1 MSKTN
6 KKLET
11 QPKSAVSMDK
21 LIALCKGR
29 GFIFAG
35 SEIYGGLANSWDYG
49 PLGVELKNNI
59 KREWWKYFVQEAPN
73 SVGLDSDIL
82 MNPKVW
88 EASGHV
94 SGFSDPLMDCK
105 GCKTRHRADNLIETH
120 DKTIEGA
127 DVWTHADMMKYIV
140 DKKLACPNCGKRE
153 WTDIRNFN
161 LMFKTQRGVIDG
173 ASGEVKKN
181 ADGTTDFGS
190 TIFLRPE
197 TAQGQYV
204 NFANVQRSMRLKV
217 PFGIGQVGKAFR
229 NEITPGNFIFRT
241 LEFEQ
246 LEHQLFCRAEDADK
260 YYLEYKKM
268 AWDFHVD
275 RLGVK
280 AENLRYH
287 DHEKLVF
294 YARAAVDMQ
303 YKFCFGWK
311 EINGT
316 HHRGTHDLTQHAKFS
331 GKSMEYTDPVT
342 GEKFTPTVIESSMG
356 CTRLL
361 LVLLHDAY
369 TEEVV
374 GEETRVVLKLKP
386 NLAPYKVAVLPLQKK
401 DQGEHALQIYRDLS
415 KHFMATYDDSASI
428 GKRYRRQ
435 DEIGTPLCITVD
447 FDTATDKSVTVR
459 DRDTMQQ
466 ERVKIDD
473 LVNYVSERINF
484 AG

>member
-1 MSKTN
+1 MDKTV
-6 KKLET
+6 KT
-11 QPKSAVSMDK
+11 MDK

-29 GFIFAG
+29 GFVFPG

-120 DKTIEGA
+120 NKEIEGA
-127 DVWTHADMMKYIV
+127 DTWAHGDMMKYIV

-161 LMFKTQRGVIDG
+161 LMFKTQRGVIDSSNQKDSDAV
-173 ASGEVKKN
+173 ASN
-181 ADGTTDFGS
+181 

-204 NFANVQRSMRLKV
+204 NFTNVQRSMRLKI
-217 PFGIGQVGKAFR
+217 PFGIGQIGKAFR

-246 LEHQLFCRAEDADK
+246 LEHQLFCHESDADRF
-260 YYLEYKKM
+260 YAEYKTK

-294 YARAAVDMQ
+294 YCRAAVDMQ

-316 HHRGTHDLTQHAKFS
+316 HHRGTHDLTNHAKFS
-331 GKSMEYTDPVT
+331 GKSTEYTDPIT
-342 GEKFTPTVIESSMG
+342 NEKFTPTIIESSMG

-369 TEEVV
+369 TEEQVE
-374 GEETRVVLKLKP
+374 GETRVVLKLKP
-386 NLAPYKVAVLPLQKK
+386 SLAPYKAAILPLQKK
-401 DQGEHALQIYRDLS
+401 DQGEAALKIYRDLS
-415 KHFMATYDDSASI
+415 KHLMVTYDDTASI

-447 FDTATDKSVTVR
+447 FDTAKDKSVTVR
-459 DRDTMQQ
+459 DRDTMKQ
-466 ERVKIDD
+466 ERIKITK
-473 LVNYVSERINF
+473 LVDYIK
-484 AG
+484 AYIA